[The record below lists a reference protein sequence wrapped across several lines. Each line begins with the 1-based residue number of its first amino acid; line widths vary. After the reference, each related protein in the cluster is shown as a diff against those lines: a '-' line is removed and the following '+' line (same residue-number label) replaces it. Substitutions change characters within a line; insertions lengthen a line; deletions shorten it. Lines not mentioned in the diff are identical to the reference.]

1 MGHNKTRNR
10 ILEHGT
16 SRNNAGKQSLMPYSG
31 YGVEFPQIA
40 ETLGFHWLGTEVGP
54 IALCSGVSHALST
67 YQRARLTTHFNSEI
81 SDRLSSYNS
90 MSMGWTPVPSSLQ
103 WCQAEVWQPGEFG
116 EASLWDTDW
125 DHIVQPDFWEGGGGR
140 GWRKGCWRSRSR
152 SLLSL
157 SSVERPKW
165 GSLPFLFLYASETQF
180 LCAHDESLRVFELIS
195 SFKNVSQ
202 EALKTFHQPLFNLVI
217 LILAYTLDFVEM

>member
-81 SDRLSSYNS
+81 DPSCYPLYHHFPLTPIPNS
-90 MSMGWTPVPSSLQ
+90 WKL
-103 WCQAEVWQPGEFG
+103 
-116 EASLWDTDW
+116 
-125 DHIVQPDFWEGGGGR
+125 
-140 GWRKGCWRSRSR
+140 
-152 SLLSL
+152 
-157 SSVERPKW
+157 
-165 GSLPFLFLYASETQF
+165 
-180 LCAHDESLRVFELIS
+180 LIS
-195 SFKNVSQ
+195 S
-202 EALKTFHQPLFNLVI
+202 LFV
-217 LILAYTLDFVEM
+217 